1 MNLDP
6 KNLQPYIYTLE
17 DLTKSARSVLSLLP
31 VALLV
36 GAMLGA
42 VYGYIDRPRGNLE
55 VSIWHGVWAGL
66 ALAWVIGVTTT
77 MLAFAHGACKVLHKY
92 ICVRM
97 DYSLRG
103 QRLRRLQKPDSTLR
117 ARNPVVTRSGSSA
130 SESIL

>member
-17 DLTKSARSVLSLLP
+17 DMTKSSINVLSLLP

-36 GAMLGA
+36 GSTLGS

-55 VSIWHGVWAGL
+55 DSIWHGIWAGFV
-66 ALAWVIGVTTT
+66 LAWVIGITTT

-97 DYSLRG
+97 EYSRRG
-103 QRLRRLQKPDSTLR
+103 QRLRRQQNLNATLR
-117 ARNPVVTRSGSSA
+117 VQNPVVTRSKSST
-130 SESIL
+130 SESVL